1 MVARAVA
8 SAGPATS
15 HWLAALS
22 DADTL
27 VGDALSRARPPETP
41 RKPGTCPGIAVSD
54 PGRRFRVPEPQ
65 ACVAWLRQTP
75 GKGRHTNDDL
85 WGSRFDAMQSLL
97 KFCGGLPERRF
108 DIGELLLVEGG
119 ADKVLYVLIDG
130 EIEVLKGQTQV
141 NTQSEPGAMF
151 GELAVLLD
159 VPHTATVRA
168 TVPTRA
174 YVVEN
179 AEAFLQGNPDLSF
192 QLAKLLARKLNSIT
206 TYLVD
211 LKNQFED
218 REDHLGMV
226 NEVLE
231 SLLHES
237 VEDALPGSERYP
249 DTAI

>member
-1 MVARAVA
+1 
-8 SAGPATS
+8 
-15 HWLAALS
+15 
-22 DADTL
+22 
-27 VGDALSRARPPETP
+27 
-41 RKPGTCPGIAVSD
+41 
-54 PGRRFRVPEPQ
+54 
-65 ACVAWLRQTP
+65 
-75 GKGRHTNDDL
+75 
-85 WGSRFDAMQSLL
+85 MQSLL
-97 KFCGGLPERRF
+97 KFCGGLSERRF
-108 DIGELLLVEGG
+108 DAGELLLAEGG
-119 ADKVLYVLIDG
+119 ADKILYVLIDG

-168 TVPTRA
+168 TLPTRA

>member
-1 MVARAVA
+1 MGFEV
-8 SAGPATS
+8 
-15 HWLAALS
+15 
-22 DADTL
+22 
-27 VGDALSRARPPETP
+27 
-41 RKPGTCPGIAVSD
+41 
-54 PGRRFRVPEPQ
+54 
-65 ACVAWLRQTP
+65 
-75 GKGRHTNDDL
+75 
-85 WGSRFDAMQSLL
+85 DAMRSLL

-108 DIGELLLVEGG
+108 AAGEILLVEGG

-130 EIEVLKGQTQV
+130 EIEVLKGPTQV

-168 TVPTRA
+168 TVPTRT

-237 VEDALPGSERYP
+237 VEDASPGSDRYP
-249 DTAI
+249 DATI